1 MLQECK
7 KNFRQKKGY
16 TIPYGCFVPKK
27 VENLYLAGRNISG
40 THMAHSNFRVMPICA
55 NMGQA
60 VGAAAALCV
69 KNGKTPREL
78 SGKLVQKRMIEL
90 GVTL

>member
-1 MLQECK
+1 MLYFLRNQ
-7 KNFRQKKGY
+7 
-16 TIPYGCFVPKK
+16 CFVPLK

-60 VGAAAALCV
+60 VGVAAAMCV
-69 KNGKTPREL
+69 KDGVTPRTL
-78 SGKLVQKRMIEL
+78 DAKKVQRRMMEL
-90 GVTL
+90 GVAPHDEIGKSH